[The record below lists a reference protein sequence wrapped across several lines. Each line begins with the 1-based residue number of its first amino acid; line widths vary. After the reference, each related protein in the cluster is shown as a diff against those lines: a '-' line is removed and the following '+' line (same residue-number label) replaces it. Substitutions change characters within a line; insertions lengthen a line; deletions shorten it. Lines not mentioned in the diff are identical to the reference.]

1 MAGSSASGPGGTT
14 SSEVEDVDWTA
25 EELVPDE
32 PPREGEVIDDGGPV
46 ALPDSA
52 DEADVVEQRTEV
64 VADDDEE
71 LVRDLDD

>member
-1 MAGSSASGPGGTT
+1 
-14 SSEVEDVDWTA
+14 
-25 EELVPDE
+25 VPDE
-32 PPREGEVIDDGGPV
+32 LPREGEVIDDGGPV

-71 LVRDLDD
+71 LERDLDD